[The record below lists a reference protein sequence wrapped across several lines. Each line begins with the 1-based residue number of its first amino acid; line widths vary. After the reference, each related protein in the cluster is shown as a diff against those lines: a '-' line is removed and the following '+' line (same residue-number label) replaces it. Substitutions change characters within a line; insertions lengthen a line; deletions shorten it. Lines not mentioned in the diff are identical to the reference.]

1 MKIIVVQQQG
11 VPMNQPPNQQAAQ
24 ASVKQTTRHLKIDFV
39 SDVSCPWC
47 VIGLK
52 ALDQALANVGA
63 DITADIHFQ
72 PFELN
77 PNMAAAGQDITEHIT
92 QKYGITQSQA
102 NANRENIRQRGAEL
116 GFKFA
121 LASEPGGGR
130 SRIYNT
136 FDAHRLLHWA
146 GSLDLARQKALKEA
160 LFTAYF
166 TDGQSPG
173 SHEVLVRVAGQ
184 VGLDVAVAKAVLTSG
199 QFAAEVR
206 EAEQFYNGQGIH
218 SVPAVIIN
226 DKHLISGGQP
236 VEVFENALRRVAA
249 GEI

>member
-1 MKIIVVQQQG
+1 M
-11 VPMNQPPNQQAAQ
+11 
-24 ASVKQTTRHLKIDFV
+24 TTALKIDFV

-52 ALDQALANVGA
+52 ALDQALANVKD
-63 DITADIHFQ
+63 DITAEIHFQ

-77 PNMAAAGQDITEHIT
+77 PQMSPEGQEITEHIT
-92 QKYGITQSQA
+92 QKYGISPEQA
-102 NANRENIRQRGAEL
+102 NANRENIRQRGAEV

-121 LASEPGGGR
+121 TASEPGGGR

-146 GSLDLARQKALKEA
+146 ETVSLDKQKALKEA
-160 LFTAYF
+160 LFSAYF

-173 SHEVLVRVAGQ
+173 SHEVLLRVVGQ
-184 VGLDVAVAKAVLTSG
+184 VGLDVTQAQAVLNSDAYT
-199 QFAAEVR
+199 AEVR
-206 EAEQFYNGQGIH
+206 AQQQFYTGQGIR

-226 DKHLISGGQP
+226 DRHLISGGQP
-236 VEVFENALRRVAA
+236 VEVFEQALRKIASQA
-249 GEI
+249 